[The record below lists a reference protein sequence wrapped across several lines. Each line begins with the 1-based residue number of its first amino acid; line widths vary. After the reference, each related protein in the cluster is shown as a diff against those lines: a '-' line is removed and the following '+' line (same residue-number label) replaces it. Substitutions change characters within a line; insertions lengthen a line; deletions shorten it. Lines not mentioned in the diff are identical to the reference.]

1 MRSFGIVP
9 NQGVE
14 QLCESTLSNCWCGR
28 RRNIP
33 ALSLWLGNQTSR
45 FTAHSSNCFPTF
57 INLNLP
63 FTTYFK
69 KIIPWHLYVLA
80 QLHISRRSFARIW
93 ILDFLNFLD
102 TQQIVENVLLLLSI
116 SIYLYMVAQQHM
128 SRRSFPR
135 IWHFW
140 FTELFGHTADCWNSF
155 ACFINLNLPLHG
167 AQLHICS
174 VNQKFQIRGNP
185 SNLELLIYW
194 TEA

>member
-14 QLCESTLSNCWCGR
+14 QLCESTLSNCWC
-28 RRNIP
+28 NIP
-33 ALSLWLGNQTSR
+33 TLWLWLGNQTSR

-69 KIIPWHLYVLA
+69 KIIPWHLYV
-80 QLHISRRSFARIW
+80 
-93 ILDFLNFLD
+93 D

-185 SNLELLIYW
+185 LNLELLIYW